1 MEKMQRRF
9 KLNGHPGV
17 HVLLCWKMNPSVDTS
32 PQSRLFASKASV
44 FELMEGEYM
53 VKLKR
58 RSLVIEPPPAAAL
71 HVTPAQ
77 AAAANTSGS
86 TTATPSS
93 PTGGKA
99 TPAPAKRRKLSVLGA
114 MTQFKTPAAEN
125 CTAVED
131 QIASEISK
139 FKAIEQTS
147 CNEEKYMVGGF
158 F

>member
-1 MEKMQRRF
+1 
-9 KLNGHPGV
+9 
-17 HVLLCWKMNPSVDTS
+17 
-32 PQSRLFASKASV
+32 
-44 FELMEGEYM
+44 M

-77 AAAANTSGS
+77 APAANTSGS
-86 TTATPSS
+86 TAATPSS